1 MRNMKAILFSGLL
14 AIPLPMAVFRHGPS
28 NTPQSGTS
36 KLQVTQCALK
46 VSGMTCGGCAGMVEK
61 GLLKLEGVKT
71 AKVDYKTGEAQVA
84 FDSKKT
90 TPEKIVAAF
99 NQANSGFRLEQTKS
113 SAKSPS
119 LLLG

>member
-1 MRNMKAILFSGLL
+1 MRNMKTLFFSGLL
-14 AIPLPMAVFRHGPS
+14 AILVPMAVFSQEPS
-28 NTPQSGTS
+28 KTAQSGTA

-61 GLLKLEGVKT
+61 SLVKLEGVKT
-71 AKVDYKTGEAQVA
+71 AKVDFKTGEAQVE

-99 NQANSGFRLEQTKS
+99 NQANSGFRVEQSKPGG
-113 SAKSPS
+113 K
-119 LLLG
+119 

>member
-1 MRNMKAILFSGLL
+1 MRNMKTILFGGLL
-14 AIPLPMAVFRHGPS
+14 AILVPMAVFSQGPS
-28 NTPQSGTS
+28 KTAQSGTA

-61 GLLKLEGVKT
+61 SLLKLDGVT
-71 AKVDYKTGEAQVA
+71 AAKVDYKTGEAQVE

-99 NQANSGFRLEQTKS
+99 NQVKSGFRVAQSKVDG
-113 SAKSPS
+113 K
-119 LLLG
+119 

>member
-1 MRNMKAILFSGLL
+1 MRNMKAILFSGML
-14 AIPLPMAVFRHGPS
+14 AILAPMAVFSQEPS
-28 NTPQSGTS
+28 RTAQAGTA

-61 GLLKLEGVKT
+61 SLLNLDGVTT

-90 TPEKIVAAF
+90 APEKIVAAF
-99 NQANSGFRLEQTKS
+99 NQANSGFRVEQSKPVG
-113 SAKSPS
+113 K
-119 LLLG
+119 